1 MKQYWALILLALQ
14 DIVFCAIDNTFA
26 NNVSLDVIV
35 ALNSFTVVLYLC
47 LRPILIGFY
56 AYQSLQSNPKNCLVC
71 TLISSTITGCILA
84 ACAIPI
90 SYIFTL
96 TDVQREMV
104 QQILILFGCCAPIQ
118 GTARFLMQYCIY
130 TGKNKL
136 IFWASFAT
144 YIQMVL
150 TDWLA
155 VSLESGAFGLRLST
169 EICWF
174 LYLLILLPASG
185 ILKVQ
190 DKIEPETIKHC
201 FWVGKDVCISQIVI
215 RIGAICM
222 TSIASSMNT
231 INYAIHSVAIGIVDL
246 GECFRD
252 ATVEYGIIN
261 MRDYRD
267 SLRQH
272 SLAVL
277 KKIFVPALLLP
288 LMLEAVLV
296 VTTHGQVS
304 IQDAAIGTL
313 LYSVPFLI
321 YPLYDISAAAI
332 RLSSVRNTAIKVGI
346 ISAIIRG
353 PILWG
358 LSQVLEVNLLLLGVI
373 YATDY
378 LSRTIWYR
386 AALRKEQLHVTA

>member
-1 MKQYWALILLALQ
+1 
-14 DIVFCAIDNTFA
+14 
-26 NNVSLDVIV
+26 
-35 ALNSFTVVLYLC
+35 
-47 LRPILIGFY
+47 
-56 AYQSLQSNPKNCLVC
+56 
-71 TLISSTITGCILA
+71 
-84 ACAIPI
+84 
-90 SYIFTL
+90 
-96 TDVQREMV
+96 
-104 QQILILFGCCAPIQ
+104 
-118 GTARFLMQYCIY
+118 
-130 TGKNKL
+130 
-136 IFWASFAT
+136 
-144 YIQMVL
+144 
-150 TDWLA
+150 
-155 VSLESGAFGLRLST
+155 
-169 EICWF
+169 
-174 LYLLILLPASG
+174 
-185 ILKVQ
+185 
-190 DKIEPETIKHC
+190 
-201 FWVGKDVCISQIVI
+201 
-215 RIGAICM
+215 
-222 TSIASSMNT
+222 MNT

-353 PILWG
+353 PIL
-358 LSQVLEVNLLLLGVI
+358 
-373 YATDY
+373 
-378 LSRTIWYR
+378 
-386 AALRKEQLHVTA
+386 